1 VRVAVLWNGLS
12 GYLSACLREL
22 AAQPNTQLF
31 VSRSRPDP
39 STPYDES
46 QFEFLRDSYVYDGHP
61 DQREL
66 LGRLAKFK
74 PDVLIVASWNRPEY
88 RAVCLSYKR
97 KALRVC
103 CMDNQWRGTA
113 KQWLGVLTAPVFV
126 RSLFDVTFV
135 AGERQ
140 FEFAKRMGFSENHI
154 WRGFLSCDHECFRA
168 AYETSSK
175 VLIDRRAFLY
185 VGRLSPEKCVDTLL
199 DAYRIYRSNSSQPWS
214 LRIAGEGPLRSR
226 VLGSPGVEYEGFVQP
241 NAMPKLFA
249 TAGCFVL
256 PSRFEQWGVVLHEAA
271 SAGLPIIC
279 TPECGAST
287 SLVRTGRNGLLVGK
301 DDAVDLA
308 NAMSTIAV
316 LPQNKWREFSDFSA
330 ELSLQFT
337 PNRWARLVYERSE
350 SEMPILSAN
359 Q

>member
-1 VRVAVLWNGLS
+1 VRVAILWNGLS
-12 GYLSACLREL
+12 GYLGACLREL
-22 AAQPNTQLF
+22 AALPNTELF
-31 VSRSRPDP
+31 VSRSRPDS

-46 QFEFLRDSYVYDGHP
+46 QFESLGDSYVYDVQP

-66 LGRLAKFK
+66 LTRLAKFK
-74 PDVLIVASWNRPEY
+74 PDVLIVASWNRREY
-88 RAVCLSYKR
+88 RAACISYKR

-113 KQWLGVLTAPVFV
+113 KQWLGVVTAPVFV

-140 FEFAKRMGFSENHI
+140 FEFAKRMGFTENRI
-154 WRGFLSCDHECFRA
+154 WRGFLSCDNKLFRDV
-168 AYETSSK
+168 YETSSQD
-175 VLIDRRAFLY
+175 LNDRKAFLY

-199 DAYRIYRSNSSQPWS
+199 DAYRIYRSKTSQPWS
-214 LRIAGEGPLRSR
+214 LRIAGEGPLRNR
-226 VLGSPGVEYEGFVQP
+226 VVDSPGVEYEGFVQP

-249 TAGCFVL
+249 RAGCFVL

-287 SLVRTGRNGLLVGK
+287 ALLRSGRNGLLIQK
-301 DDAVDLA
+301 DDAADLA
-308 NAMSTIAV
+308 KAMSSMAA
-316 LPQNKWREFSDFSA
+316 LPHNQWREFSDFSA

-337 PNRWARLVYERSE
+337 PKRWARIVYERSE
-350 SEMPILSAN
+350 MALPIFSAN